1 MFHKGKLMRD
11 GVEAR
16 ALVLEKRV
24 FASGYSTNETK
35 ACRYKVRVQ
44 FDDGSTSEV
53 SLTAWN
59 HELARAR
66 VGDLIPVRYD
76 PADRSKIDIDGAAIK
91 AQRLEQERELNEQA
105 IARGEQE
112 LEQSSGSPPES
123 AASGPSPAGG
133 AQFGSAAADRRA
145 RKQQTRDAKE
155 RKRARRAAQLQ
166 KLDKQHAQGQLTDQE
181 LAAKR
186 AQIMG
191 GR

>member
-1 MFHKGKLMRD
+1 LFHKGKLMRE

-16 ALVLEKRV
+16 ALVLEKNV
-24 FASGYSTNETK
+24 FASGYSTNEAK

-44 FDDGSTSEV
+44 FDDSSTSEV
-53 SLTAWN
+53 SLTVWN
-59 HELARAR
+59 RELARAR

-76 PADRSKIDIDGAAIK
+76 PADRSKIDIDGDALR
-91 AQRLEQERELNEQA
+91 AQQVEQERQVHEQA

-112 LEQSSGSPPES
+112 LEQSSGSPQGS
-123 AASGPSPAGG
+123 AAPDPSPAGG
-133 AQFGSAAADRRA
+133 AQVGSAAADRRA
-145 RKQQTRDAKE
+145 RKQAMREAEE
-155 RKRARRAAQLQ
+155 RKRARRAAQLE
-166 KLDKQHAQGQLTDQE
+166 KLDKRHAQGQLTDEE